1 MTTISVPVT
10 RRTNGHADRAIQETD
25 TDGGKLSVDL
35 AHGIFSHRGTIHDDH
50 VGTEPRIQAGDDLAQ
65 VLVGRYANHHVVD
78 LPRAEDARQE
88 ASQVC
93 CDMIGDVL
101 AALETNPEILC
112 F

>member
-1 MTTISVPVT
+1 MLRMARFGFHI
-10 RRTNGHADRAIQETD
+10 RY
-25 TDGGKLSVDL
+25 
-35 AHGIFSHRGTIHDDH
+35 
-50 VGTEPRIQAGDDLAQ
+50 
-65 VLVGRYANHHVVD
+65 GRYANHHVVD